1 VEEEMKLKGLLKLA
15 LKQLMERRTRTILT
29 ILAIAVGVT
38 SIIAL
43 SAQVEGVS
51 NEIFKTLEKLGPN
64 TIIVTVRSGGLFTD
78 VDVSNVKGLSGV
90 AKVAPIFITTARVT
104 GINDRITILGASTTD
119 MQTILGSINLI
130 KGEAYYDVPS
140 PQAVIGYNIAVDDT
154 GAYRYDVG
162 QSILVQIGSRNIMMI
177 TVGILDSYGTSTIIN
192 PDTTIFIPIDYLRLL
207 LRTSGYTAIIVKT
220 NSIDDVD
227 SVMELIRYMFGG
239 RASITSI
246 KQITSTVQAVTSQ
259 ISLLL
264 VGIAGTSFVA
274 AGLGTFNIMTISV
287 LERVREIGI
296 LKAIG
301 MKDRGVLALY
311 LSQGLILGILGSG
324 IGIILGVAIAYI
336 IPILLGSGARI
347 NVSGQNIL
355 STYTPKVT
363 PTYIFMSVMIA
374 VLVAVVS
381 SAYPSWKAA
390 KMNPVEA
397 LRYE

>member
-1 VEEEMKLKGLLKLA
+1 MKLKGLLKLA

-119 MQTILGSINLI
+119 MQTVLGSINLI

-162 QSILVQIGSRNIMMI
+162 QPILVQIGSRNIMMI

-207 LRTSGYTAIIVKT
+207 LRTNGYTAIIVKT

-227 SVMELIRYMFGG
+227 SVMELIRYMFGS

-324 IGIILGVAIAYI
+324 IGVILGAAIAYI
-336 IPILLGSGARI
+336 IPILLSGGARI
-347 NVSGQNIL
+347 NVSGQNVL

-363 PTYIFMSVMIA
+363 PTYIFMSMMIA

>member
-1 VEEEMKLKGLLKLA
+1 MKLKGLLKLA

-119 MQTILGSINLI
+119 MQTVLGSINLI

-162 QSILVQIGSRNIMMI
+162 QPILVQIGSRNIMMI

-227 SVMELIRYMFGG
+227 SVMELIRYMFGS

-324 IGIILGVAIAYI
+324 IGVILGAAIAHI
-336 IPILLGSGARI
+336 IPILLSGGARI
-347 NVSGQNIL
+347 NVSGQNVL
-355 STYTPKVT
+355 STYTPTVT
-363 PTYIFMSVMIA
+363 PTYILMSVTIA

>member
-1 VEEEMKLKGLLKLA
+1 MKLKGLLKLA

>member
-1 VEEEMKLKGLLKLA
+1 MKLKGLLKLA

-38 SIIAL
+38 SIVAL

-119 MQTILGSINLI
+119 MQTVLGSINLI

-162 QSILVQIGSRNIMMI
+162 QPILVQIGSRNIMMI

-227 SVMELIRYMFGG
+227 SVMELIRYMFGS

-324 IGIILGVAIAYI
+324 IGIILGAAIAYI
-336 IPILLGSGARI
+336 IPILLSGGARI
-347 NVSGQNIL
+347 NVSGQNVL

>member
-1 VEEEMKLKGLLKLA
+1 MKLKGLLKLA

-64 TIIVTVRSGGLFTD
+64 TIIVTVRSGGLFTE

-119 MQTILGSINLI
+119 MQTVLGSINLI
-130 KGEAYYDVPS
+130 KGEAYYNVPS

-162 QSILVQIGSRNIMMI
+162 QPILVQIGSRNIMMI

-227 SVMELIRYMFGG
+227 SVMELIRYMFGS

-324 IGIILGVAIAYI
+324 IGIILGAAIAHI
-336 IPILLGSGARI
+336 IPILLSGGARI
-347 NVSGQNIL
+347 NVSGQNVL
-355 STYTPKVT
+355 STYTPTVT
-363 PTYIFMSVMIA
+363 PTYILMSVTIA

>member
-1 VEEEMKLKGLLKLA
+1 MKLKGLLKLA

-90 AKVAPIFITTARVT
+90 AKVAPIFITTARAT

-119 MQTILGSINLI
+119 MQTVLGSINLI

-162 QSILVQIGSRNIMMI
+162 QPILVQIGSRNIMMI

-227 SVMELIRYMFGG
+227 SVMELIRYMFGS

-324 IGIILGVAIAYI
+324 IGVILGAAIAYI
-336 IPILLGSGARI
+336 IPILLSGSARI
-347 NVSGQNIL
+347 NVSGQNVL
-355 STYTPKVT
+355 STYTPTVT
-363 PTYIFMSVMIA
+363 PTYILMSVTIA

>member
-1 VEEEMKLKGLLKLA
+1 MKLKGLLKLA

-38 SIIAL
+38 SIVAL

-78 VDVSNVKGLSGV
+78 VDVSKVKGLSGV
-90 AKVAPIFITTARVT
+90 ARVAPIFTATARVT

-130 KGEAYYDVPS
+130 KGETYYDVPS

-162 QSILVQIGSRNIMMI
+162 QPILVQIGSRNIMMI

-207 LRTSGYTAIIVKT
+207 RTSGYTAMIVKT

-227 SVMELIRYMFGG
+227 SVMELIRYMFGS

-347 NVSGQNIL
+347 NVSGQNVL

>member
-1 VEEEMKLKGLLKLA
+1 MKLKGLLKLA

-38 SIIAL
+38 SIVAL

-119 MQTILGSINLI
+119 MQTVLGSINLI

-162 QSILVQIGSRNIMMI
+162 QPILVQIGSRNIMMI

-227 SVMELIRYMFGG
+227 SVMELIRYMFGS

-324 IGIILGVAIAYI
+324 IGVILGAAIAYI
-336 IPILLGSGARI
+336 IPILLSGGARI
-347 NVSGQNIL
+347 NVSGQNVL

>member
-1 VEEEMKLKGLLKLA
+1 
-15 LKQLMERRTRTILT
+15 
-29 ILAIAVGVT
+29 LAIAVGVT

-64 TIIVTVRSGGLFTD
+64 TIIVTVRSGGLFTE

-119 MQTILGSINLI
+119 MQTVLGSINLI
-130 KGEAYYDVPS
+130 KGESYYNVPS

-162 QSILVQIGSRNIMMI
+162 QPILVQIGSRNIMMI

-227 SVMELIRYMFGG
+227 SVMELIRYMFGS

-324 IGIILGVAIAYI
+324 IGVILGAAIAYI
-336 IPILLGSGARI
+336 IPILLSGSTRI
-347 NVSGQNIL
+347 NVSGQNVL
-355 STYTPKVT
+355 STYTPTVT
-363 PTYIFMSVMIA
+363 PTYILMSVTIA

>member
-1 VEEEMKLKGLLKLA
+1 MKLKGLLKLA

-119 MQTILGSINLI
+119 MQTVLGSINLI
-130 KGEAYYDVPS
+130 KGESYYDVPS

-162 QSILVQIGSRNIMMI
+162 QPILVQIGSRNIMMI

-227 SVMELIRYMFGG
+227 SVMELIRYMFGS

-324 IGIILGVAIAYI
+324 IGVILGAAIAYI
-336 IPILLGSGARI
+336 IPILLSGGARI
-347 NVSGQNIL
+347 NVSGQNVL

>member
-1 VEEEMKLKGLLKLA
+1 MKLKGLLKLA

-119 MQTILGSINLI
+119 MQTVLGSINLI

-162 QSILVQIGSRNIMMI
+162 QPILVQIGSRNIMMI

-227 SVMELIRYMFGG
+227 SVMELIRYMFGS

-311 LSQGLILGILGSG
+311 LSQGLILGILGSS
-324 IGIILGVAIAYI
+324 IGVILGAAIAYI
-336 IPILLGSGARI
+336 IPILLSGSARI
-347 NVSGQNIL
+347 NVSGQNVL
-355 STYTPKVT
+355 STYTPTVT
-363 PTYIFMSVMIA
+363 PTYILMSVTIA

>member
-1 VEEEMKLKGLLKLA
+1 MKLKGLLKLA

-162 QSILVQIGSRNIMMI
+162 QPILVQIGSRNIMMI

-227 SVMELIRYMFGG
+227 SVMELIRYMFGS

-311 LSQGLILGILGSG
+311 LSQGLILGILGSS
-324 IGIILGVAIAYI
+324 IGVILGAAIAYI
-336 IPILLGSGARI
+336 IPILLSGSARI
-347 NVSGQNIL
+347 NVSGQNVL
-355 STYTPKVT
+355 STYTPTVT
-363 PTYIFMSVMIA
+363 PTYILMSVTIA

>member
-1 VEEEMKLKGLLKLA
+1 MKLKGLLKLA

-119 MQTILGSINLI
+119 MQTVLGSINLI

-162 QSILVQIGSRNIMMI
+162 QPILVQIGSRNIMMI

-207 LRTSGYTAIIVKT
+207 LRNSGYTAIIVKT

-227 SVMELIRYMFGG
+227 SVMELIRYMFGS

-324 IGIILGVAIAYI
+324 IGVILGAAIAHI
-336 IPILLGSGARI
+336 IPILLSGSARI
-347 NVSGQNIL
+347 NVSGQNVL
-355 STYTPKVT
+355 STYTPTVT
-363 PTYIFMSVMIA
+363 PTYILMSVTIA

>member
-1 VEEEMKLKGLLKLA
+1 MKLKGLLKLA

-38 SIIAL
+38 SIVAL

-78 VDVSNVKGLSGV
+78 VDVSKVKGLSGV
-90 AKVAPIFITTARVT
+90 AKVAPIFTATARVT

-130 KGEAYYDVPS
+130 KGETYYDVPS

-162 QSILVQIGSRNIMMI
+162 QPILVQIGSRNIMMI

-207 LRTSGYTAIIVKT
+207 LRTSGYTAMIVKT

-227 SVMELIRYMFGG
+227 SVMELIRYMFGS

>member
-1 VEEEMKLKGLLKLA
+1 MKLKGLLKLA

-38 SIIAL
+38 SIVAL

-78 VDVSNVKGLSGV
+78 VDVSKVKGLSGV
-90 AKVAPIFITTARVT
+90 AKVAPIFTATARVT

-119 MQTILGSINLI
+119 MQTVLGSINLI
-130 KGEAYYDVPS
+130 KGETYYDVPS

-162 QSILVQIGSRNIMMI
+162 QPILVQIGSRNIMMI

-207 LRTSGYTAIIVKT
+207 LRTSGYTAMIVKT

-227 SVMELIRYMFGG
+227 SVMELIRYMFGS

-324 IGIILGVAIAYI
+324 IGIILGAAIAYI
-336 IPILLGSGARI
+336 IPILLSGGARI
-347 NVSGQNIL
+347 NVSGQNVL